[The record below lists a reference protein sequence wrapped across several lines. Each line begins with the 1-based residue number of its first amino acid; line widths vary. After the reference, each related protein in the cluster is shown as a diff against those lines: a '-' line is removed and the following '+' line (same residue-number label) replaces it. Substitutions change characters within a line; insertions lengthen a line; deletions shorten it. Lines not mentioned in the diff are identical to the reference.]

1 MITTARSQTPTST
14 LPIRRRSRTGTGRA
28 ARPRSGGAALAGAL
42 PRVLALVL
50 LAAIALL
57 AGAGPAAA
65 GEGASLTPNVA
76 VPPAA
81 GGVEALTLRIG
92 DAIAHPDGLAVVV
105 VRTYSSRP
113 VGQGQL
119 DFFARSRTA
128 ASQVKG
134 APRRPGARG
143 RLAAGT
149 GPLTLLGHLVFSSNG
164 DVQSVIGGS
173 QVNLEALRLRF
184 TSPSGSVNDLD
195 GPLAALFFRLAPD
208 LVPGTVIDLD
218 LDAAGTFL
226 IDDRGEPVTVEVE
239 PGVLLVR
246 AIGGPRRV
254 AADGDKVDPGET
266 AELGVE
272 TFESFALAGGHVV
285 LHYDPALAAGPPVVR
300 FDRRYGRSSFTADV
314 STPGTIVVHFEAI
327 EGSLNRIPGAFIQ
340 VSLPI
345 SPAAPRGTRSPLA
358 IDRELSWLVPF
369 GINGELPLQF
379 VDGEIEIR
387 E

>member
-1 MITTARSQTPTST
+1 MSTTRSQTPIST
-14 LPIRRRSRTGTGRA
+14 LRLRRGSRRGRRGRR
-28 ARPRSGGAALAGAL
+28 ARAALAGAPL
-42 PRVLALVL
+42 LVL
-50 LAAIALL
+50 LAATALL

-65 GEGASLTPNVA
+65 GGAASRTPNLA
-76 VPPAA
+76 APPAA
-81 GGVEALTLRIG
+81 GGIEPLTLRVG
-92 DAIAHPDGLAVVV
+92 DAVAHADGLAVVV

-119 DFFARSRTA
+119 DFFARSRA
-128 ASQVKG
+128 AAKG
-134 APRRPGARG
+134 APKRPGAKG
-143 RLAAGT
+143 RLAAGA
-149 GPLTLLGHLVFSSNG
+149 GPLTLIGHLVFSSNG
-164 DVQSVIGGS
+164 DVQSVIAGS
-173 QVNLEALRLRF
+173 EANPEAVRLRF

-208 LVPGTVIDLD
+208 LAPGTVIDLA
-218 LDAAGTFL
+218 LDAAGTIL
-226 IDDRGEPVTVEVE
+226 VDEQGEPVAVDVE
-239 PGVLLVR
+239 PGILVVR
-246 AIGGPRRV
+246 EFAGARRV
-254 AADGDKVDPGET
+254 AADGDKIDPGET

-285 LHYDPALAAGPPVVR
+285 LRYDPALAAGPPAVR

-327 EGSLNRIPGAFIQ
+327 EGSLNRIPGTFIQ
-340 VSLPI
+340 ISLPI
-345 SPAAPRGTRSPLA
+345 SPSAPRGTRSPFT

-369 GINGELPLQF
+369 GINGDLPLQF